1 MSQITIKD
9 RHFRIVG
16 YIDTRPDGVKVGK
29 DAKYRIVGYYEP
41 KSNITKDAHYR
52 AWRYSL

>member
-16 YIDTRPDGVKVGK
+16 YIDTRPDGVKVVK
-29 DAKYRIVGYYEP
+29 DAKY
-41 KSNITKDAHYR
+41 KDSGLLR
-52 AWRYSL
+52 AKK